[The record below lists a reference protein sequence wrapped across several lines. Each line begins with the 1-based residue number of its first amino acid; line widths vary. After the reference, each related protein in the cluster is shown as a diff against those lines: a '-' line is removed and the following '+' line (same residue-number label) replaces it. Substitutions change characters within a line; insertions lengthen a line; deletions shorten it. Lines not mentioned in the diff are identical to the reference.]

1 MRKIRITSFLYF
13 ITLFFSGTVFA
24 QTPQTNPESV
34 RQASEA
40 AGGSPPDST
49 RVTQLSVSGLERT
62 KLHVV
67 EYHLREFIG
76 REAAGLDFNEV
87 RAAVLDTGI
96 LEPLSVET
104 QARPDG
110 NGYIL
115 KLTVEEKWSVIPLPM
130 FSYSSDSVTA
140 GGIILDSNAF
150 GLNDQFAAGGAYIT
164 GGWNA
169 LATYTHIPSR
179 DRFPGWSIGGLY
191 SRGERR
197 DTDQKDGDLRRFS
210 LDTIIA
216 SFGFQYSLSGNLEA
230 LLDFSFHQ
238 RTIQDSGDP
247 LRIPGD
253 DARAIGLSPELSWTE
268 SFWDGYL
275 LSRRNAT
282 LTYTCMAGIDSPSFH
297 SVSLETICEQSLIPG
312 FRISLQSG
320 ILYSPSATVLFE
332 EDPGAAL
339 VDILPDNFSARSYAG
354 LSLGL
359 EKYLYRFSW
368 GTTSFLAAWQAV
380 WSEGSVLGTEFDHG
394 VAGFLRLYLSRIA
407 LPALGLGM
415 AYNISTGYRRMVL
428 NLGISL

>member
-1 MRKIRITSFLYF
+1 MKKIRIASFLF
-13 ITLFFSGTVFA
+13 CVTLFCGGTVFA
-24 QTPQTNPESV
+24 QTPRTNPES
-34 RQASEA
+34 A
-40 AGGSPPDST
+40 
-49 RVTQLSVSGLERT
+49 RVTQLSISGLERT
-62 KLHVV
+62 QLHVV
-67 EYHLREFIG
+67 EYQLRKFIG
-76 REAAGLDFNEV
+76 REAAGLDLNEV
-87 RAAVLDTGI
+87 KAAVLDTGI

-104 QARPDG
+104 QVRFDG

-115 KLTVEEKWSVIPLPM
+115 KVAVEEKWSIIPLPM

-150 GLNDQFAAGGAYIT
+150 GLNDQFAAGGSYIT

-191 SRGERR
+191 SREERR
-197 DTDQKDGDLRRFS
+197 DTNQKDEDLRRFS

-216 SFGFQYSLSGNLEA
+216 SFGFQYSLSAQLEA
-230 LLDFSFHQ
+230 SLDFAFHQ
-238 RTIQDSGDP
+238 RTIRDSDDP

-253 DARAIGLSPELSWTE
+253 DARATGVSPEISWTE

-282 LTYTCMAGIDSPSFH
+282 LAYTFMAGTGSPSFH
-297 SVSLETICEQSLIPG
+297 SVSLETIYEQSLIPG

-320 ILYSPSATVLFE
+320 ILYSPGASVLFE

-359 EKYLYRFSW
+359 EKYLYKFSW
-368 GTTSFLAAWQAV
+368 GTVSFLAAWQTV
-380 WSEGSVLGTEFDHG
+380 WSEGSVLGAEFDQG
-394 VAGFLRLYLSRIA
+394 VAGFLRLYLSKIA